1 MVKKAVALV
10 FLLVVVL
17 GMAHWI
23 EIGAR
28 PDSGK
33 QGVEVH
39 GEHEH

>member
-10 FLLVVVL
+10 FLLGIVL
-17 GMAHWI
+17 GMAYWI
-23 EIGAR
+23 ENGAR

-33 QGVEVH
+33 QGVEIH